1 MDRGLRA
8 RLGCAVAPKAVA
20 EAISTMN
27 TNDESC
33 TNHYV
38 QWAGIAALRGPQ
50 TPVGQMLEVLRKRRD
65 ATCRLIN
72 EIPGMSVATPGSTF
86 YVFPDVT
93 EAMAA
98 KGITSLADFSTEA
111 LHATGVSFCTRE
123 HFGTPQPGEDRSYIR
138 LAYSGIDESAI
149 TTGLDRLREWIEA

>member
-1 MDRGLRA
+1 
-8 RLGCAVAPKAVA
+8 
-20 EAISTMN
+20 
-27 TNDESC
+27 
-33 TNHYV
+33 
-38 QWAGIAALRGPQ
+38 
-50 TPVGQMLEVLRKRRD
+50 
-65 ATCRLIN
+65 
-72 EIPGMSVATPGSTF
+72 MSVATPGSTF